1 MMTTLTCYHPRRND
15 HGQRVRL
22 KHPSTPTPLD
32 AWDNAR
38 QSACVVPDGPMPAQV
53 NGIVVESWRHAPTTP
68 DGWEALACST
78 VIAEPAFNAPPGY
91 KKSAGAVIIEP
102 DHRVWL
108 VAPSNAFAGYRATF
122 PKGTLESGVSAQA
135 SALIEVFEETGLQ
148 VQLQRHLIDVP
159 RSLSYTRY
167 YLAQRVGGSPADM
180 GWESQAVLLVPVS
193 QLARHLN
200 SPYDVPVLNALLN
213 ILGEPR

>member
-15 HGQRVRL
+15 QGQRVRL
-22 KHPSTPTPLD
+22 KHPSTPTALD
-32 AWDNAR
+32 AWANAR
-38 QSACVVPDGPMPAQV
+38 QSACVVPDGPMPAQI
-53 NGIVVESWRHAPTTP
+53 NGIAVQSWYHAPTTP
-68 DGWEALACST
+68 EGWERRAQTTAIT
-78 VIAEPAFNAPPGY
+78 EPAFNAPPGY
-91 KKSAGAVIIEP
+91 KKAAGAVIIEP
-102 DHRVWL
+102 DQRVWL
-108 VAPSNAFAGYRATF
+108 VAPSNAFGGYQATF

-167 YLAQRVGGSPADM
+167 YLARRVGGSPADM

>member
-1 MMTTLTCYHPRRND
+1 
-15 HGQRVRL
+15 
-22 KHPSTPTPLD
+22 
-32 AWDNAR
+32 
-38 QSACVVPDGPMPAQV
+38 
-53 NGIVVESWRHAPTTP
+53 
-68 DGWEALACST
+68 
-78 VIAEPAFNAPPGY
+78 
-91 KKSAGAVIIEP
+91 
-102 DHRVWL
+102 
-108 VAPSNAFAGYRATF
+108 PSNAFAGYQATF

-167 YLAQRVGGSPADM
+167 YVAQRVGGSPADM

-200 SPYDVPVLNALLN
+200 SPYDAPVINALLN
-213 ILGEPR
+213 VLGQIP